1 MTEDKKQ
8 ETAARRPNTIENL
21 LLGCTVQEFPRL
33 IPGVMLAAALVAL
46 FVWLTDLINAA
57 LGFKG
62 LISYI
67 LMVIVAGILIRNIF
81 AVPTF
86 FIPGINFCLRKLLR
100 LGIMLMGIRL
110 SIFAVAEIG
119 AWGIPIVV
127 VCVLAGLVVTS
138 YFGRLLKLPDRL
150 ATLIAVGTGICGA
163 SAIVATAPGINAKD
177 EEVTYAVANIT
188 VFGIIA
194 LVAYP
199 FLSHWM
205 FGGDTTM
212 AGLFTGTSIHETAQV
227 AASGFIYDQTF
238 GTTSNPTTADIAM
251 VTKLVRNA
259 LMAIVIPVMTF
270 IYARRVGV
278 VQDPSE
284 RGYKKALRLFP
295 LFIFGFLIMAII
307 RSIGD
312 AGIQGGGLAM
322 GLWDEQLWSGIT
334 GGIKQWSGYILAT
347 AMAGVGLGT
356 SFKSMKGLGIRPF
369 YVGLFAATMVGVS
382 AIAMVFLLGR
392 FVTV

>member
-1 MTEDKKQ
+1 
-8 ETAARRPNTIENL
+8 
-21 LLGCTVQEFPRL
+21 
-33 IPGVMLAAALVAL
+33 LVAL
-46 FVWLTDLINAA
+46 FVWLTDLINTA

-62 LISYI
+62 LLSYI

-81 AVPTF
+81 TVPAIF
-86 FIPGINFCLRKLLR
+86 MPGISFCLRKLLR
-100 LGIMLMGIRL
+100 LGIILMGIRL
-110 SIFAVAEIG
+110 SIFAVLEIG

-163 SAIVATAPGINAKD
+163 SAIVATAPGIDAKD
-177 EEVTYAVANIT
+177 EEVTYAIANIT

-194 LVAYP
+194 LIAYP

-205 FGGDTTM
+205 FNGDTVM

-227 AASGFIYDQTF
+227 AASGLIYDQTF
-238 GTTSNPTTADIAM
+238 GTTSNPTTADVAM

-259 LMAIVIPVMTF
+259 MMAIVIPAMTF
-270 IYARRVGV
+270 VYARRAGIA
-278 VQDPSE
+278 QDSSE
-284 RGYKKALRLFP
+284 QGYRKAFKLFP
-295 LFIFGFLIMAII
+295 LFILGFTIVAII

-312 AGIQGGGLAM
+312 AGIQGSGLAM
-322 GLWDEQLWSGIT
+322 GLWDQQVWAGIT

-356 SFKSMKGLGIRPF
+356 SFKSMRGLGIKPF
-369 YVGLFAATMVGVS
+369 YVGLFAATMVGVT

>member
-1 MTEDKKQ
+1 MTEDKKR
-8 ETAARRPNTIENL
+8 ETSVRRPNTIENL
-21 LLGCTVQEFPRL
+21 LLGCIVQEVPKL

-46 FVWLTDLINAA
+46 FVWLTELINAA

-81 AVPTF
+81 KVPAF

-100 LGIMLMGIRL
+100 LGIILMGIRL
-110 SIFAVAEIG
+110 SIFAVLEIG

-205 FGGDTTM
+205 FSGDTIM

-259 LMAIVIPVMTF
+259 LMAIVIPAMTF
-270 IYARRVGV
+270 IYARRVGI
-278 VQDPSE
+278 VQNPSE
-284 RGYKKALRLFP
+284 RGYKKALKLFP
-295 LFIFGFLIMAII
+295 LFILGFLVMAII

-312 AGIQGGGLAM
+312 AGIQGSGLAM
-322 GLWDEQLWSGIT
+322 GLWDEQLWAGIT

-356 SFKSMKGLGIRPF
+356 SFKSMKGLGVKPF